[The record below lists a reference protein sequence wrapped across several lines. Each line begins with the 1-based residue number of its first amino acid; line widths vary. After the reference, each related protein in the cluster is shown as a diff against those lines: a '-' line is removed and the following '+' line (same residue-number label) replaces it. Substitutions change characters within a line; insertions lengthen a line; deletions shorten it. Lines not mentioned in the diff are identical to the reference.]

1 MKVYSDPNKYNNTS
15 TVVTLGMFDGVHL
28 GHKQLLSKVVTTAR
42 NIDARSVVVT
52 FWPHP
57 RLVLGKNAEDL
68 KFITTLDEKIALL
81 EKEGIDDL
89 ILLPFNLEL
98 AALSAK
104 EFIEQVLIAK
114 FGMQHLIMGYNH
126 RFGKD
131 RIDDYSVYQ
140 SIANENQF
148 GISKVE
154 AVKVGSVNVSSTVVR
169 NAIETGDVVLAKALL
184 SYTFSLTGNVVSG
197 QQLGRTIGF
206 PTANI
211 EPNDSHK
218 IIPQTGVYACK
229 LLVKGNKYDG
239 MLNVG
244 IKPTVSSKTK
254 QTIEVHIFNFSDD
267 IYSEEVVIEFV
278 DRVRNE
284 QKFESVDALKAQ
296 LKIDEQTVKKLL
308 S

>member
-218 IIPQTGVYACK
+218 IIPQTGVYACR

>member
-57 RLVLGKNAEDL
+57 RLVLGKDAEDL

-104 EFIEQVLIAK
+104 EFIEQVLMAK